1 MVTLFDSHLCT
12 VVVLCSQVFVC
23 EQNLFSRSQLDRHSE
38 RGDSEVDG
46 TEEERGGFTGHPMC
60 EFCRKRFYGEHELYQ
75 HMTQEHY
82 TCHICL
88 RYRNL
93 ISALAGKD

>member
-1 MVTLFDSHLCT
+1 M
-12 VVVLCSQVFVC
+12 C

-38 RGDSEVDG
+38 KGDSEVDG

-75 HMTQEHY
+75 HMSTEHY
-82 TCHICL
+82 TCHLCQ
-88 RYRNL
+88 R
-93 ISALAGKD
+93 